1 MKFSMLNILVL
12 IFLVIFSGFSAIA
25 ARNAE
30 KINNSLQIVSAK
42 FAADP
47 YSKAGYEPFIKLRV
61 YNDSPKRIY
70 SAIINCR
77 LISNGREVYSELFT
91 KHLSGGLPAY
101 ASQVWIFF
109 PRRGSFWSQQNIP
122 YDAIVEAEV
131 EKIFYPTSNSPWQP
145 EYEFD
150 YPSRVD
156 LL

>member
-1 MKFSMLNILVL
+1 MKFLPLNILLL
-12 IFLVIFSGFSAIA
+12 IFLVIFSGFSAFA
-25 ARNAE
+25 ARNAQKGE
-30 KINNSLQIVSAK
+30 NCLQIVSAK

-61 YNDSPKRIY
+61 YNDSPKTIT

-77 LISNGREVYSELFT
+77 LVSNGREVYSEQFS
-91 KHLSGGLPAY
+91 KYLSGGLPAY
-101 ASQVWIFF
+101 ASQVWFFF
-109 PRRGSFWSQQNIP
+109 PRRGSFWGQQNIP
-122 YDAIVEAEV
+122 YDAVVEAEV
-131 EKIFYPTSNSPWQP
+131 EKTFCPPSNTPWQP